1 MTTVK
6 IQKWGLK
13 IAVIHSHPL
22 PSLIKT
28 KHDQKEQTD
37 KILLIYELT
46 NLFRLFFLLF
56 SLENETSP
64 LLFYDF
70 FQTNIGCLR
79 KKCGNV
85 RDVLQTFSAH
95 CDFEGGTKL

>member
-37 KILLIYELT
+37 NKILLIYELT
-46 NLFRLFFLLF
+46 NLFRFFFLLF

-64 LLFYDF
+64 LLYNF

>member
-6 IQKWGLK
+6 NQKWVLK
-13 IAVIHSHPL
+13 IAVIHSL

-46 NLFRLFFLLF
+46 NLFRFFFLLF

-64 LLFYDF
+64 LYDF
-70 FQTNIGCLR
+70 FQTHISWLR

-85 RDVLQTFSAH
+85 RDVLRTFSAH